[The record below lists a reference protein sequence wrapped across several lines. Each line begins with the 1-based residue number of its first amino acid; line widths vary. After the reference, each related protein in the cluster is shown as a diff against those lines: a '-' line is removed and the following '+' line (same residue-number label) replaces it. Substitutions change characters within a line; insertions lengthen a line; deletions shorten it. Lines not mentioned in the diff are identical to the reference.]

1 MIKIILLCVLQIKT
15 NKLVPVLTQ
24 PFLLESKNLLH
35 LVGLV
40 SVQHLEL
47 GITISIY
54 KETLSSVPEVVHG
67 TEAETI
73 MEFDC
78 ASRTRRG

>member
-1 MIKIILLCVLQIKT
+1 M
-15 NKLVPVLTQ
+15 Q
-24 PFLLESKNLLH
+24 PFLIKRKNLLH

-40 SVQHLEL
+40 GVQHLEL
-47 GITISIY
+47 GITIGIY
-54 KETLSSVPEVVHG
+54 KEMLSSVPEVVHG
-67 TEAETI
+67 NEGETT